1 MQSHCYG
8 IEIPLA
14 DGYTMY
20 ELVRCESP
28 EKAAEVV
35 RMLLSCLVSSP
46 ARLQI
51 VVHPASV
58 AEGTL
63 KVTT

>member
-1 MQSHCYG
+1 MHTHCYG
-8 IEIPLA
+8 VEIPLA

-35 RMLLSCLVSSP
+35 RILLSCLVSGP

-51 VVHPASV
+51 VVHSTV
-58 AEGTL
+58 AADDPFRGQ
-63 KVTT
+63 